1 MPVPSRR
8 IVKEAL
14 LVGVSY
20 ATNDNLKD
28 NEFPPQPG
36 AHKDTL
42 ALRRLL
48 TSKYGYEEENITTLV
63 DSEEVPHESWPTKE
77 NILRAMKNLIA
88 DKQAGDHIVFA
99 FSGHGGQVKALVES
113 EEIDGMDEILLPVD
127 CTVDPTSLDNYFV
140 NFIRDDE
147 IRDIFVNQLDAGVR
161 CTLIF
166 DCCHS
171 GTASDLPS
179 VGSPISTTP
188 DSLLC
193 NSISPRSAGAGSF
206 AQMETL
212 NDGHVDSA
220 PYLWPSA
227 RAASIDYF
235 EKMVTSW
242 SACLDDQVT
251 FGRKSGGIFMKV
263 RHICIVYRPTPWLIG
278 ILQAFTHVLEFTPHP
293 THRELLQYLRDHLMK
308 VTEHENRKHEK
319 ADKTCEVPMPGDN
332 QWSPCVAPRP
342 QLGSLCPKAILQM
355 QFTL

>member
-1 MPVPSRR
+1 MPVTSRR

-28 NEFPPQPG
+28 NDFPPQPG

-48 TSKYGYEEENITTLV
+48 TSKYGYEEKDITTLV

-77 NILRAMKNLIA
+77 NILRAMKDLIA

-179 VGSPISTTP
+179 VESPIATTPGSP
-188 DSLLC
+188 LFG
-193 NSISPRSAGAGSF
+193 SISPRSTGARAPGSF
-206 AQMETL
+206 AQLETL
-212 NDGHVDSA
+212 HDGHANGADSA
-220 PYLWPSA
+220 PYLWPGA
-227 RAASIDYF
+227 RAASISYF
-235 EKMVTSW
+235 EKAVTSW
-242 SACLDDQVT
+242 SACLDDQLT
-251 FGRKSGGIFMKV
+251 FGRKSGGIFVK
-263 RHICIVYRPTPWLIG
+263 
-278 ILQAFTHVLEFTPHP
+278 AFTHALELNPAP
-293 THRELLQYLRDHLMK
+293 THGELLQSLRTSLIK
-308 VTEHENRKHEK
+308 VIEDVNRRHVVSSRGDTLWS
-319 ADKTCEVPMPGDN
+319 ACVP
-332 QWSPCVAPRP
+332 PRP
-342 QLGSLCPKAILQM
+342 QLGSLCPKTILQT